1 MVTKSIKN
9 LVLKQVVGEI
19 SGDEFVLNKY
29 VENMSECHCNIL
41 ETMSQ
46 RVFSNGWW
54 NIFLEICF
62 FKSIMNICYRNMFS
76 CRMIFHVSHVSYMFH
91 MCFTFRIL

>member
-1 MVTKSIKN
+1 MATKSIKN
-9 LVLKQVVGEI
+9 LVLKQVVGKI

-29 VENMSECHCNIL
+29 VENMSECQCNIL

-54 NIFLEICF
+54 NIFLQLFF
-62 FKSIMNICYRNMFS
+62 FKD
-76 CRMIFHVSHVSYMFH
+76 
-91 MCFTFRIL
+91 

>member
-9 LVLKQVVGEI
+9 LVLKQVVGKI

-41 ETMSQ
+41 EIMNQ
-46 RVFSNGWW
+46 RVFSNGLW
-54 NIFLEICF
+54 NIFLEIFF
-62 FKSIMNICYRNMFS
+62 FKDSSNEI
-76 CRMIFHVSHVSYMFH
+76 
-91 MCFTFRIL
+91 

>member
-9 LVLKQVVGEI
+9 LVLKQVVGKI

-54 NIFLEICF
+54 NIFLQLFF
-62 FKSIMNICYRNMFS
+62 FKD
-76 CRMIFHVSHVSYMFH
+76 
-91 MCFTFRIL
+91 

>member
-9 LVLKQVVGEI
+9 LVLKQVVGKI
-19 SGDEFVLNKY
+19 SGDEFALNKY

-54 NIFLEICF
+54 NIFLQIFF
-62 FKSIMNICYRNMFS
+62 FKD
-76 CRMIFHVSHVSYMFH
+76 
-91 MCFTFRIL
+91 